1 MNISYFIGGIVMICI
16 GIFISILQIKGFR
29 NGIKDRWGY
38 KQSTLIGG
46 IGFIV
51 VGIIMIVKSF

>member
-1 MNISYFIGGIVMICI
+1 MICI